1 MEADGMMR
9 LDKFLAKMGAGS
21 RQEVKSYIRK
31 GMVSVNGE
39 TVSRPETKI
48 EEEKDEIFLQGKR
61 IAYAAFEY
69 YMLNKPAG
77 VISATEDKKET
88 TVVDLIRE
96 KKRKD
101 LFPVGRLDKD
111 TEGLLLI
118 TNDGVLA
125 HRLLSPNHHV
135 DKTYFVRVHGRVTE
149 EEEKSFRAGVN
160 IGTRDEEEWTR
171 PARLEILKSG
181 EESEVRL
188 TIQEGKYHQ
197 IKRMFQAVG
206 MEVLYLKRLSMG
218 KLTLD
223 PGLKP
228 GGIPAADRK
237 GALRCYRRKCWKAL
251 TGLFLIWMG
260 RCWILCGSGLLLMM
274 II

>member
-48 EEEKDEIFLQGKR
+48 DEEKDEIFLQGKR

-125 HRLLSPNHHV
+125 HRLLFSILFSLAEQIP
-135 DKTYFVRVHGRVTE
+135 GLPL
-149 EEEKSFRAGVN
+149 S
-160 IGTRDEEEWTR
+160 
-171 PARLEILKSG
+171 ARLFLLPSLEMTTGVRYICSLELPFPVRYASAAFLTSFGGFCCLAQTASILKG
-181 EESEVRL
+181 
-188 TIQEGKYHQ
+188 TP
-197 IKRMFQAVG
+197 
-206 MEVLYLKRLSMG
+206 LKIMPYFAEKLVTAAATSFLS
-218 KLTLD
+218 
-223 PGLKP
+223 
-228 GGIPAADRK
+228 
-237 GALRCYRRKCWKAL
+237 C
-251 TGLFLIWMG
+251 LFLLIF
-260 RCWILCGSGLLLMM
+260 
-274 II
+274 

>member
-48 EEEKDEIFLQGKR
+48 DEEKDEIFLQGKR

-149 EEEKSFRAGVN
+149 EEEKSFLAGVN
-160 IGTRDEEEWTR
+160 IGTGDEEEWTR

-188 TIQEGKYHQ
+188 DKKLLFLFDRPVDSSGQLFLPFPVGKGKMHLPDRS
-197 IKRMFQAVG
+197 ISLFSP
-206 MEVLYLKRLSMG
+206 LYLESGPFFVLP
-218 KLTLD
+218 D
-223 PGLKP
+223 NPQKP
-228 GGIPAADRK
+228 
-237 GALRCYRRKCWKAL
+237 
-251 TGLFLIWMG
+251 FL
-260 RCWILCGSGLLLMM
+260 
-274 II
+274 

>member
-1 MEADGMMR
+1 MMR

-48 EEEKDEIFLQGKR
+48 DEEKDEIFLQGKR

-135 DKTYFVRVHGRVTE
+135 DKTYFVWVHGRVTE
-149 EEEKSFRAGVN
+149 EEEKSFLAGVN
-160 IGTRDEEEWTR
+160 IGTGDEEEWTR
-171 PARLEILKSG
+171 PARWEILKSG

-228 GGIPAADRK
+228 GE
-237 GALRCYRRKCWKAL
+237 YRLL
-251 TGLFLIWMG
+251 TEKELCDVTDENAG
-260 RCWILCGSGLLLMM
+260 RH
-274 II
+274 

>member
-1 MEADGMMR
+1 MMR
-9 LDKFLAKMGAGS
+9 LDKFLSKMGAGS

-48 EEEKDEIFLQGKR
+48 DEEKDEIFLQGKR

-149 EEEKSFRAGVN
+149 EEEKSFLAGVN
-160 IGTRDEEEWTR
+160 IGTGDEEEWTR

-188 TIQEGKYHQ
+188 TIQ
-197 IKRMFQAVG
+197 
-206 MEVLYLKRLSMG
+206 
-218 KLTLD
+218 
-223 PGLKP
+223 
-228 GGIPAADRK
+228 
-237 GALRCYRRKCWKAL
+237 
-251 TGLFLIWMG
+251 
-260 RCWILCGSGLLLMM
+260 
-274 II
+274 